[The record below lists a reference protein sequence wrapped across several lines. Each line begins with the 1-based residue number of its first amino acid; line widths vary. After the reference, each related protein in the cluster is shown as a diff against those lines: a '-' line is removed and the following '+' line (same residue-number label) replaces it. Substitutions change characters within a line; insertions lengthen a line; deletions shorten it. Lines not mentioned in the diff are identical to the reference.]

1 MTDTETLAADYIE
14 ESMELVQTLVKE
26 KEELQQKV
34 AELSENNILLE
45 KVAAEKE
52 EAAKK
57 VEEASED
64 LMPAF
69 SDEKINSTVEKLV
82 KLSYISPVY
91 SEQVSEE
98 IKKDPSTVL
107 DLLDKIS
114 EVSTSLPNSGV
125 GISKQSSVDSVDPDG
140 WTRLKD

>member
-52 EAAKK
+52 DAVKK
-57 VEEASED
+57 AEEASED

-69 SDEKINSTVEKLV
+69 SDEKIDSTVEKLV
-82 KLSYISPVY
+82 KLSFISPVY

-114 EVSTSLPNSGV
+114 EASTSLPNSGV
-125 GISKQSSVDSVDPDG
+125 GISKESSADSVDPDG